1 MMMENPGAILI
12 YFVGTVILS
21 QIGSI
26 FPVLRWPEKTSKRFH
41 NAVADRTMERL
52 TMDMAVN
59 ALRGETPNSWK
70 TLAKIALMAIA
81 FSAFS
86 GIGMAQSTSVT
97 LNIQLDKPA
106 HAVSPTLYGLMTEEI
121 NYSYDGGLYAEM
133 VRNRTFQDH
142 GFGGVAHWNIVHLGN
157 SNATMAIDQTEGP
170 SAALEHSLA
179 IDVKQADAN
188 NRAGVANEGYWGMAL
203 RPNTTYKGS
212 LYGKTDSGN
221 MGSMTAELIDDN
233 TGKAV
238 ATATI
243 PALTTE
249 WKQYEFALTTGRIE
263 TSSENHLRL
272 TVGHSGKVW
281 IDLVSLF
288 PPTYKNRA
296 NGNRSDLMELMAG
309 MHPKFLRLPGGNYLE
324 GDQIDERFDWKNTIG
339 PLVDRPT
346 HRSPW
351 NYQSSDGMGLLE
363 FLEWTEDLNIQPV
376 LAVYA
381 GYSLKGDHI
390 HPGPTLIPFIE
401 DALDEIE
408 FATGDRSTKWGAI
421 RAKLGHPAPFP
432 IKYVE
437 IGNED
442 WFDRSGS
449 YEGRYAQFYKAIKDK
464 YPQLELIATMPLKRM
479 KPDVLD
485 DHYYKRAD
493 EFFADV
499 KHYDAVDRNG
509 RKIFVGEWAT
519 REGSPTTNM
528 GAALGDAA
536 WMTGMER
543 NSDLIV
549 MASYAPLFVNVNPGG
564 MQWESDLIG
573 YDALTSYGSPSYY
586 AQSMFAKY
594 LGTEVPTSSID
605 GNAERFFYSVTR
617 DPAKGKVYLKLV
629 NASSVAQPVAV
640 QITGVGSV
648 ANTGNLVTLSGAT
661 LAETNTI
668 SVPTRIVP
676 VQTALKAA
684 GQKFD
689 HTVPPYS
696 VQVLELE
703 AK

>member
-1 MMMENPGAILI
+1 MRISSKSLAPETVTIQRVITKISLLAI
-12 YFVGTVILS
+12 VS
-21 QIGSI
+21 
-26 FPVLRWPEKTSKRFH
+26 
-41 NAVADRTMERL
+41 
-52 TMDMAVN
+52 
-59 ALRGETPNSWK
+59 ALQ
-70 TLAKIALMAIA
+70 
-81 FSAFS
+81 
-86 GIGMAQSTSVT
+86 GICLAQSPVVA
-97 LNIQLDKPA
+97 LNIRLDKPA

-142 GFGGVAHWNIVHLGN
+142 GFGGVAHWNIEHMGN
-157 SNATMAIDQTEGP
+157 SIATMAIDQAEGP

-179 IDVKQADAN
+179 INVKQADTA
-188 NRAGVANEGYWGMAL
+188 NRAGVRNEGYWGMAL
-203 RPNTTYKGS
+203 RPDTTYKGS
-212 LYGKTDSGN
+212 LYAKSDSADVGPL
-221 MGSMTAELIDDN
+221 TAELVDDN
-233 TGKAV
+233 TGKSV

-243 PALTTE
+243 PGLSTE
-249 WKQYEFALTTGRIE
+249 WKQYEFTLTTGKIE
-263 TSSENHLRL
+263 TTSQNHLLL
-272 TVGHSGKVW
+272 TVGHTGKLW

-288 PPTYKNRA
+288 PPAYKNRE
-296 NGNRSDLMELMAG
+296 NGNRPDLMEMMAA

-363 FLEWTEDLNIQPV
+363 FLEWAEDLKIQTV

-390 HPGPTLIPFIE
+390 SPGPALVPFLQ

-408 FATGDRSTKWGAI
+408 FATGDTSTKWGAV

-432 IKYVE
+432 VKYVE

-449 YEGRYAQFYKAIKDK
+449 YEGRYAQFYKAIKAK
-464 YPQLELIATMPLKRM
+464 YPQLELIATAPLKRM

-493 EFFADV
+493 EFFTDV
-499 KHYDAVDRNG
+499 KHYDNEDRNG
-509 RKIFVGEWAT
+509 PKIFVGEWAT

-536 WMTGMER
+536 WMTGIER

-573 YDALTSYGSPSYY
+573 YDALTSYGSPGYY
-586 AQSMFAKY
+586 AQTMFAKY
-594 LGTEVPTSSID
+594 LGTEVPTSSINC
-605 GNAERFFYSVTR
+605 NADRFFYSVTR
-617 DPAKGKVYLKLV
+617 DPAKGAMYLKLV
-629 NASSVAQPVAV
+629 NASSVAQAV
-640 QITGVGSV
+640 EIEITGVNSV
-648 ANTGNLVTLSGAT
+648 TNTGTLVTLSGAT
-661 LAETNTI
+661 LAQTNTI
-668 SVPTRIVP
+668 SAPTRIVP
-676 VQTALKAA
+676 VQTTLKNA
-684 GQKFD
+684 GQKFN

-696 VQVLELE
+696 IQVLELQ